1 MSIITP
7 WELGPIRVYESRL
20 PIWCGPED
28 GDGDGKRGLIAGDWR
43 SLALLKLDL
52 SKVELICLKGPT
64 RYTSTAERIARVE
77 EKFPNHIRLDPRF
90 AVSLCECP
98 EAYPDS
104 WKDKII
110 FWDGFSVLGQGG
122 DRLALCTY
130 WSNDGV
136 HLDYTDGWY
145 DDSRKQDEFSA
156 VLAMDQA
163 MLI

>member
-7 WELGPIRVYESRL
+7 REFGPIRIYGSKL
-20 PIWCGPED
+20 PIWRGSED
-28 GDGDGKRGLIAGDWR
+28 GDGEQGSIAGDSR
-43 SLALLKLDL
+43 SLALTELDL
-52 SKVELICLKGPT
+52 SKVQLACFKG
-64 RYTSTAERIARVE
+64 RSRHTSTAERIARVE
-77 EKFPNHIRLDPRF
+77 KNMPDHIRLDPRF

-130 WSNDGV
+130 WSGGV
-136 HLDYTDGWY
+136 QLDYTDGWY
-145 DDSRKQDEFSA
+145 DDSRKPNEFSA
-156 VLAMDQA
+156 VLAVGDA
-163 MLI
+163 VLI